1 MAVEVIEDHHLV
13 TLDLTLKV
21 VSFFI
26 QDSGGVKNFTFGYAQ
41 SDLQKSP
48 EGQTSLSNSSD

>member
-26 QDSGGVKNFTFGYAQ
+26 QDSGVKNFTFGYAQ
-41 SDLQKSP
+41 SDLQKSS
-48 EGQTSLSNSSD
+48 EGQTSLSNISD